1 MNRAALNKAVEAL
14 IALDGRRASV
24 SIIRAKDQR
33 GMRILRTGTLGLALP
48 ADDVRVAVDNQLE
61 EPIAIV
67 IDETG
72 LPYAT
77 FMGNDKYSIH
87 KDLVSVEFRS
97 SFRIDVLPRPFP
109 KPVYSDDP
117 EMTYERASRE
127 LAAEL
132 EAGLRTMLLF
142 RPDPDP
148 GAGVRAR
155 HGVPATA
162 ASPLKDG
169 SIRFAVGH
177 LAATLF
183 PDDAGIRLMCVLSE
197 VKPTFQRVHLL
208 VPESGD
214 RYTLDS
220 ASIERLGAHIRAFLF
235 DVHNGFVEGKHPE
248 TAAADEPSIEEIET
262 DVALRPRSRSIDVMD
277 SLDPL

>member
-1 MNRAALNKAVEAL
+1 MRATA
-14 IALDGRRASV
+14 
-24 SIIRAKDQR
+24 
-33 GMRILRTGTLGLALP
+33 
-48 ADDVRVAVDNQLE
+48 
-61 EPIAIV
+61 
-67 IDETG
+67 
-72 LPYAT
+72 Y
-77 FMGNDKYSIH
+77 
-87 KDLVSVEFRS
+87 
-97 SFRIDVLPRPFP
+97 PRP
-109 KPVYSDDP
+109 
-117 EMTYERASRE
+117 
-127 LAAEL
+127 
-132 EAGLRTMLLF
+132 
-142 RPDPDP
+142 
-148 GAGVRAR
+148 
-155 HGVPATA
+155 A

-248 TAAADEPSIEEIET
+248 SAAAEEPETPIEQIDA
-262 DVALRPRSRSIDVMD
+262 DVALRPRLRSIDVMD
-277 SLDPL
+277 SHDPL